1 MTTKFAINFADAETP
16 AKLGSQFVLAQV
28 PAPPVSLQLFR
39 NGALLANG
47 DDYQLAGPII
57 LPLGTWAAGD
67 VLVAFYRF

>member
-1 MTTKFAINFADAETP
+1 MTTHFSINFADAETP
-16 AKLGSQFVLAQV
+16 AKLGPRYVLEQT

-47 DDYQLAGPII
+47 ADYQLAGPFVS
-57 LPLGTWAAGD
+57 PLGTWDDAD